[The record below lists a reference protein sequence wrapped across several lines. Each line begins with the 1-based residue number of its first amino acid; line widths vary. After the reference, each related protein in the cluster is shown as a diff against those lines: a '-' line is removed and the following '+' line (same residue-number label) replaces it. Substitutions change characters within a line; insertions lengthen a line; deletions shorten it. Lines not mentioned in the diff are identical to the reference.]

1 MQLDLHWTEIG
12 PPKIGDDL
20 HWTVW
25 TVWTTLQNGPTV
37 QYLLVDSLGLIP
49 CGVVGE
55 SVGAPGAMAYP
66 GEGQIGLREGCR
78 GSESERMPL

>member
-12 PPKIGDDL
+12 PPKIDHDL

-55 SVGAPGAMAYP
+55 SVGAPGAMGYP
-66 GEGQIGLREGCR
+66 GERARWVFERAAAVLRVR
-78 GSESERMPL
+78 G